1 MKKIILSAI
10 GLTIIPLIGYFI
22 SKSQRKVKKN
32 QSKLYA
38 GIELGG
44 TNYNVAIA

>member
-1 MKKIILSAI
+1 MKKILYTAL
-10 GLTIIPLIGYFI
+10 GLTIVPLIGYI
-22 SKSQRKVKKN
+22 LSKSHRKKKKE
-32 QSKLYA
+32 QSKLYV